1 MRARP
6 AFFVFC
12 LHLFTISPQTA
23 HVQDVAGEDS
33 TFIAFTESSPTSSPQ
48 PTHYE
53 IVRSKVK
60 GEHRKSKLGEVRV
73 REVKMPRR
81 VKVKIERAR
90 SAERVVRLPRQR
102 ANSVRAIEKSATK
115 TKKFPR
121 FVTNLPTFSKKTSRF
136 RSGFSGGTTKCS
148 AFSRSSAQSARRG
161 SEIHYISLA
170 LPPKSFIFAGKHL
183 LRRPPCAALP
193 HRYEETAV
201 SPPQCRGLFPHGQ
214 RPAHG

>member
-1 MRARP
+1 M
-6 AFFVFC
+6 
-12 LHLFTISPQTA
+12 
-23 HVQDVAGEDS
+23 
-33 TFIAFTESSPTSSPQ
+33 
-48 PTHYE
+48 
-53 IVRSKVK
+53 K
-60 GEHRKSKLGEVRV
+60 GEHTKSELGEVRV
-73 REVKMPRR
+73 RDRDVCVGACPRDENTSAGEG
-81 VKVKIERAR
+81 KIGRAR
-90 SAERVVRLPRQR
+90 RKVEKCGTIRFDSSGGD
-102 ANSVRAIEKSATK
+102 ANSGRAIEKCATK

-121 FVTNLPTFSKKTSRF
+121 FATNLPTFSKKTSRF

-161 SEIHYISLA
+161 GEIHYISLA

>member
-1 MRARP
+1 MRN
-6 AFFVFC
+6 
-12 LHLFTISPQTA
+12 
-23 HVQDVAGEDS
+23 DS
-33 TFIAFTESSPTSSPQ
+33 
-48 PTHYE
+48 
-53 IVRSKVK
+53 
-60 GEHRKSKLGEVRV
+60 
-73 REVKMPRR
+73 
-81 VKVKIERAR
+81 
-90 SAERVVRLPRQR
+90 VRLPRRR
-102 ANSVRAIEKSATK
+102 ANSVRAIEKCATK

-121 FVTNLPTFSKKTSRF
+121 FSTNLSTLSKKSTGF

-148 AFSRSSAQSARRG
+148 AFSRSSAQSARQG
-161 SEIHYISLA
+161 GEIHYISLV